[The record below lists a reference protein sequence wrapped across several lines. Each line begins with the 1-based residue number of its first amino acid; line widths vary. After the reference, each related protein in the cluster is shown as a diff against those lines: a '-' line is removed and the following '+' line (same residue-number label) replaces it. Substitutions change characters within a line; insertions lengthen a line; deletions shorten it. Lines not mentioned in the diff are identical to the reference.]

1 MKKNIR
7 HRSPIN
13 AIDSALEKLPP
24 LVQRI
29 LINRDIVSAGQ
40 IDYQL
45 KALQSPENFGGLEDA
60 VTLLKEALFAQQRV
74 CILGDFDADGA
85 TSTALAVRCLR
96 AFGFSKIDY
105 LVPNRFEFGYGLTP
119 EIVVEI
125 AKLSPDLLIT
135 VDNGIASLDGV
146 AAAQAHGI
154 KVLITD
160 HHLPGAVL
168 PTAEAIVNP
177 NQPGC
182 AFASKNLAGV
192 GVIFYVMNAMRAALR
207 SEEWFSRNNLPEPR
221 MADFLDLVA
230 LGTVAD
236 VVPLDHNNR
245 VLVEQGLMRIR
256 AGHCCHGIHAL
267 FDVGGRAL
275 LRLTSTDLGFVAGP
289 RLNAAGRLD
298 DMSLGIRCLLA
309 DSYNE
314 ARQIASELDDLN
326 KERRVI
332 ERSMQVEAERY
343 LQALPLENAQHPFS
357 ICLYKDDWHQGVI
370 GILASRIKDKLHRPT
385 IIFASSG
392 DGTLKGSGRS
402 ITGVHLR
409 DVLDR
414 VATSSPGLLTKFG
427 GHAMAAGLS
436 LDEHRLEDFER
447 AFETVVSEALSGQ
460 APQAELLTDGSLEDS
475 DFTLENAFMLE
486 RLGPWGQGFP
496 EPAFDGQFRIVS
508 QRIVG
513 EKHLK
518 LQLTPS
524 EHSGLVVDGIAFNV
538 DLDIWPNTAIQ
549 TAEVVYKLNVNEFRG
564 EQKLQLMV
572 DYLEPVA

>member
-13 AIDSALEKLPP
+13 AIDNALEKLPP

-168 PTAEAIVNP
+168 PAAEAIVNP

-207 SEEWFSRNNLPEPR
+207 SEEWFSRNNLSEPR

-414 VATSSPGLLTKFG
+414 MATSSPGLLTKFG

-447 AFETVVSEALSGQ
+447 AFETVVSEVLSGQ

-549 TAEVVYKLNVNEFRG
+549 TAQVVYKLNVNEFRG

>member
-1 MKKNIR
+1 
-7 HRSPIN
+7 
-13 AIDSALEKLPP
+13 
-24 LVQRI
+24 
-29 LINRDIVSAGQ
+29 
-40 IDYQL
+40 
-45 KALQSPENFGGLEDA
+45 
-60 VTLLKEALFAQQRV
+60 
-74 CILGDFDADGA
+74 
-85 TSTALAVRCLR
+85 
-96 AFGFSKIDY
+96 
-105 LVPNRFEFGYGLTP
+105 
-119 EIVVEI
+119 
-125 AKLSPDLLIT
+125 
-135 VDNGIASLDGV
+135 
-146 AAAQAHGI
+146 
-154 KVLITD
+154 
-160 HHLPGAVL
+160 
-168 PTAEAIVNP
+168 VNP

-447 AFETVVSEALSGQ
+447 AFETVVSEVLSGQ

-524 EHSGLVVDGIAFNV
+524 EYSGLVVDGIAFNV

-549 TAEVVYKLNVNEFRG
+549 TAQVVYKLNVNEFRG

>member
-160 HHLPGAVL
+160 HHLPGEVL
-168 PTAEAIVNP
+168 PAAEAIVNP

-207 SEEWFSRNNLPEPR
+207 SEEWFSRNNLSEPR

-414 VATSSPGLLTKFG
+414 MATSSPGLLTKFG

-447 AFETVVSEALSGQ
+447 AFETVVSEVLSGQ

-549 TAEVVYKLNVNEFRG
+549 TAQVVYKLNVNEFRG

-572 DYLEPVA
+572 DYLEPVT

>member
-168 PTAEAIVNP
+168 P
-177 NQPGC
+177 
-182 AFASKNLAGV
+182 
-192 GVIFYVMNAMRAALR
+192 R
-207 SEEWFSRNNLPEPR
+207 
-221 MADFLDLVA
+221 
-230 LGTVAD
+230 
-236 VVPLDHNNR
+236 
-245 VLVEQGLMRIR
+245 
-256 AGHCCHGIHAL
+256 
-267 FDVGGRAL
+267 
-275 LRLTSTDLGFVAGP
+275 LRLL
-289 RLNAAGRLD
+289 
-298 DMSLGIRCLLA
+298 
-309 DSYNE
+309 
-314 ARQIASELDDLN
+314 
-326 KERRVI
+326 
-332 ERSMQVEAERY
+332 
-343 LQALPLENAQHPFS
+343 
-357 ICLYKDDWHQGVI
+357 
-370 GILASRIKDKLHRPT
+370 
-385 IIFASSG
+385 
-392 DGTLKGSGRS
+392 
-402 ITGVHLR
+402 
-409 DVLDR
+409 
-414 VATSSPGLLTKFG
+414 
-427 GHAMAAGLS
+427 
-436 LDEHRLEDFER
+436 
-447 AFETVVSEALSGQ
+447 
-460 APQAELLTDGSLEDS
+460 
-475 DFTLENAFMLE
+475 
-486 RLGPWGQGFP
+486 
-496 EPAFDGQFRIVS
+496 
-508 QRIVG
+508 
-513 EKHLK
+513 
-518 LQLTPS
+518 
-524 EHSGLVVDGIAFNV
+524 
-538 DLDIWPNTAIQ
+538 
-549 TAEVVYKLNVNEFRG
+549 
-564 EQKLQLMV
+564 
-572 DYLEPVA
+572 

>member
-168 PTAEAIVNP
+168 PSAEAIVNP

-447 AFETVVSEALSGQ
+447 AFETVVSEVLSGQ

-524 EHSGLVVDGIAFNV
+524 EYSGLVVDGIAFNV